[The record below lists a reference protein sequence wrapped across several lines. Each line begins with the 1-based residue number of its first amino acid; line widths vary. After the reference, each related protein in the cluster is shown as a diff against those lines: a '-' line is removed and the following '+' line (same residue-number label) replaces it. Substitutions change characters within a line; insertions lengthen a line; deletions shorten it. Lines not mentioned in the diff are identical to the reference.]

1 MIPSRPGDGRGKRA
15 TVPSVRERAGPQQHL
30 SSGCQQAE
38 FCYVCIV
45 RMHLSIPRNM
55 LCIILCTLSYIIL
68 CVHDILATSV
78 LARVVCIRL
87 AYIYI
92 YSTPGIHTTRRVH
105 THHTT
110 LCIVL
115 KYSTSTPTVVCIL

>member
-30 SSGCQQAE
+30 SSGCKQAE

-92 YSTPGIHTTRRVH
+92 YSTSIHTTRRVH

-115 KYSTSTPTVVCIL
+115 KYSTSTPTVVCII